1 MILEFLPH
9 RACDSILPTLMSV
22 SLQSIPSHVSATDP
36 EQYVELPHAQ
46 ANHPKLGDVIQGCI
60 QLFCHMPD
68 VLDTCARRRR
78 QMPRR
83 T

>member
-22 SLQSIPSHVSATDP
+22 SLQAEHLLCTIIALGNMDVRHAEHVKTLISCHAFSFLSHIWIVSAC
-36 EQYVELPHAQ
+36 V
-46 ANHPKLGDVIQGCI
+46 C
-60 QLFCHMPD
+60 
-68 VLDTCARRRR
+68 RRR